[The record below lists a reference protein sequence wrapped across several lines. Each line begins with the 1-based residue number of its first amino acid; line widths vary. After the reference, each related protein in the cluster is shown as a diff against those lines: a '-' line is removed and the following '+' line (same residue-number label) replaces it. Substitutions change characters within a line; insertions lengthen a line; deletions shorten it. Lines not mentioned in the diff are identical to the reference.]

1 MSQAAGREDD
11 LMKKTLVT
19 VAAMLAAVTLF
30 VGTLSLIVAFVVGR
44 AVSDG
49 SAPTVTEP
57 AAVDPASAATHGPP
71 RKVGAHP
78 RTTESL

>member
-1 MSQAAGREDD
+1 MSQAAGKDDD

-30 VGTLSLIVAFVVGR
+30 VGTLSLLVAFVVGR

-49 SAPTVTEP
+49 SAPVVSEPTV
-57 AAVDPASAATHGPP
+57 VDPAAATHGPP

-78 RTTESL
+78 RATESL